1 MLFLA
6 LYEFFAGT
14 SRNLATRSNPIAG
27 LYELAIIVF
36 IVLTIFFAASW
47 WYVFVAIAIALA
59 SMGIAAA
66 INNAIN
72 SSNTEIYVLACLLLF
87 CPACIVLMY
96 LDLFGI
102 I

>member
-1 MLFLA
+1 MA
-6 LYEFFAGT
+6 LYEFFVGT
-14 SRNLATRSNPIAG
+14 SRNLATRNHPIVG
-27 LYELAIIVF
+27 LYELAVF
-36 IVLTIFFAASW
+36 VFVVLTIFYAASW

-59 SMGIAAA
+59 SMGIVAA
-66 INNAIN
+66 INKSIN
-72 SSNTEIYVLACLLLF
+72 SSNTEIYVLACLFLF